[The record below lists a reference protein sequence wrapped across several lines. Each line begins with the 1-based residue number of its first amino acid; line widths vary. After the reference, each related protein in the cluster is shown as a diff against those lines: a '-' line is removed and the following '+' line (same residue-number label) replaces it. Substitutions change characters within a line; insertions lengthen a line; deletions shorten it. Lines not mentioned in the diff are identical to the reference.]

1 MVKFEQIVANML
13 TNIPA
18 YAVYSAMYF
27 QDYTPEPAVDEKPVV
42 WSFIRKDFVK
52 EDEDWVLL

>member
-1 MVKFEQIVANML
+1 ML

-27 QDYTPEPAVDEKPVV
+27 QDYTPEPAVSEKPVV